1 MATRV
6 TVIGPDGAE
15 LTGLP
20 DKASLT
26 LQPGTVVRVE
36 TAGGGGYGDP
46 AGRSAEARRYDE
58 RNGRL

>member
-1 MATRV
+1 
-6 TVIGPDGAE
+6 
-15 LTGLP
+15 
-20 DKASLT
+20 
-26 LQPGTVVRVE
+26 VRVE